1 MNPVAFD
8 PSACSPHIPKTD
20 LSEQLKIYGEAP
32 VTVSASIITCAPAR
46 LVELIIS
53 SAASEFRLYVNF
65 LSLPIPVTRY
75 VPL

>member
-8 PSACSPHIPKTD
+8 PSACNPHIPKTD

-32 VTVSASIITCAPAR
+32 VTVSASIVTFGEKPVR
-46 LVELIIS
+46 FTTS
-53 SAASEFRLYVNF
+53 SFASAFKLYENF
-65 LSLPIPVTRY
+65 LSLVIPVTLY